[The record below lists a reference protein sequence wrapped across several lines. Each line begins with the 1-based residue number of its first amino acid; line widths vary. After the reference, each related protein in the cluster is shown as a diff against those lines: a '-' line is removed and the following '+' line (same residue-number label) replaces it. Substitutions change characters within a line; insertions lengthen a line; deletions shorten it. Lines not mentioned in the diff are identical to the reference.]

1 MLLRRCTDFPHQ
13 CEFYIGLCV
22 QSAKKAVAEMHLK
35 AAERVCVC
43 VGVHCCAIMVW
54 HGMRLATCHNAY
66 TRCDTLCES
75 IDH

>member
-43 VGVHCCAIMVW
+43 VCVCGRALLCHHGVA
-54 HGMRLATCHNAY
+54 RNEACHMPQCLHSL
-66 TRCDTLCES
+66 RHSL
-75 IDH
+75 